1 MAPKKRAADAEVH
14 LDNSSDSDSDDDQ
27 DELQAFMSPAVSSS
41 SSSSSF
47 SMDKQRRTR
56 ERQER
61 KKAKSGRK
69 SDRAGYSKED
79 AEEAFE
85 DMENRRIGEK
95 CKDKYKGMMSQV
107 TDHGNQH
114 YPELMNE
121 NGTLPCP
128 IPVDIV
134 KGFYGTLTKTG
145 NARDKLKGVED
156 LQSGVNYPVPLS
168 HSHVR
173 THGSA
178 IKDFYRQNGKS
189 VVDEEV
195 ALCMQDVINS
205 YKRCLASLRRKGLMK
220 CSEGKRPLL
229 FQGLV
234 MLCAL
239 FRHKGASDLT
249 GRRSVRRRR
258 AGFLP

>member
-27 DELQAFMSPAVSSS
+27 DELQAFMSPAVSSSSSS

-85 DMENRRIGEK
+85 DMENRRIGDK

-107 TDHGNQH
+107 TDHGNLISRFQS
-114 YPELMNE
+114 E
-121 NGTLPCP
+121 NRY
-128 IPVDIV
+128 ID
-134 KGFYGTLTKTG
+134 
-145 NARDKLKGVED
+145 
-156 LQSGVNYPVPLS
+156 
-168 HSHVR
+168 
-173 THGSA
+173 
-178 IKDFYRQNGKS
+178 
-189 VVDEEV
+189 
-195 ALCMQDVINS
+195 
-205 YKRCLASLRRKGLMK
+205 
-220 CSEGKRPLL
+220 
-229 FQGLV
+229 
-234 MLCAL
+234 
-239 FRHKGASDLT
+239 
-249 GRRSVRRRR
+249 
-258 AGFLP
+258 